1 MSREKGC
8 ALFLVF
14 AVTMA
19 VATDAYAKKKPKA
32 SQGAEPDST
41 SAPASSSPAASD
53 TPSLTSGKSKKS
65 KKGAAPVAAPLTG
78 GGGSDAIDRGDKFYA
93 RNDFYMASIE
103 YNKAIEDQS
112 SDELSRQ
119 TAEFKMGKTLYKLH
133 FYSSAISYFD
143 RIVQKGQSHPHYNE
157 TLQWLAALTRDVPD
171 SAGVLEKIGKY
182 DRSELENPQLAAVR
196 DELYFLLGK
205 FNYQKNKFK
214 EAVELFNMVNP
225 KSPFYVQAKLFEGAT
240 HVREYNAKPAV
251 EAFKEVLRVAEESSD
266 PKVKP
271 FQDLANLSLARVF
284 YSTGQFNLATKYFDR
299 VSPDSYDWPN
309 SLFESSWANFM
320 LKQQGYSKALGN
332 IHTLRAPFFEYFIKP
347 ESAAEALTVKATIYF
362 YNCLFDR
369 ASDAISEFEETVPTI
384 QQGLDELLKKTQ
396 GDNTQF
402 FDAAVKIR
410 MGRSGL
416 KPIVERAA
424 RAVLTDRSLAK
435 RFEYVRE
442 LDKEM
447 SAHEK
452 ADPAW
457 KGTAVANNIFSDIG
471 VSRALMVN
479 EAGEMARKRVERL
492 VGEFAALHTR
502 VIKIKFEILE
512 GEKRQEEDDLRSESV
527 KERKVRPQELGKINV
542 DDEHQF
548 WPFTGEYW
556 RDELGYYR
564 YKLMNKCGRTGAPEG
579 APTGEPAGETGGDN
593 KGGGESTAPDTTP
606 STAPGAPSPGAGDG
620 TEPTTAPGSS
630 TEMSPE

>member
-14 AVTMA
+14 AVAMA
-19 VATDAYAKKKPKA
+19 VAPDAIAGKKKKSTGTP
-32 SQGAEPDST
+32 GAEPALT
-41 SAPASSSPAASD
+41 GSPSK
-53 TPSLTSGKSKKS
+53 GKSKNE
-65 KKGAAPVAAPLTG
+65 AAALTG
-78 GGGSDAIDRGDKFYA
+78 GGGGEAIDRGDKFYGS
-93 RNDFYMASIE
+93 NSYYMASIE
-103 YNKAIEDQS
+103 YNKAIEDQAG
-112 SDELSRQ
+112 DELSRQ

-133 FYSSAISYFD
+133 FYSAAISYFD
-143 RIVQKGQSHPHYNE
+143 RIVQKGTAHPHYNE

-182 DRSELENPQLAAVR
+182 DRTELENPQLSTVR

-205 FNYQKNKFK
+205 YFYTKNKFK
-214 EAVELFNMVNP
+214 EAVDLFNMVNP
-225 KSPFYVQAKLFEGAT
+225 KSPFYVQGKLFEGAT
-240 HVREYNAKPAV
+240 HVREYAAKPAV
-251 EAFKEVLRVAEESSD
+251 EAFKEVLRVAEDSSD
-266 PKVKP
+266 PKVRP

-284 YSTGQFNLATKYFDR
+284 YSTGQFVLATKYFDR

-320 LKQQGYSKALGN
+320 LKQVGYSKALGN

-369 ASDAISEFEETVPTI
+369 ANDAISEFEETVPDVKK
-384 QQGLDELLKKTQ
+384 GLDELLKKNQ
-396 GDNTQF
+396 DNAQF
-402 FDAAVKIR
+402 FDAAAKIR
-410 MGRSGL
+410 MGRSGM
-416 KPIVERAA
+416 KAIVERAA

-447 SAHEK
+447 AQYEK
-452 ADPAW
+452 ADVAW
-457 KGTAVANNIFSDIG
+457 KSTAVATNISSDIG
-471 VSRALMVN
+471 VNRALMVN
-479 EAGEMARKRVERL
+479 EAGEMARKRIERL

-512 GEKRQEEDDLRSESV
+512 GEKKQEEDDLRAE
-527 KERKVRPQELGKINV
+527 QGKNRDKKAREIVTITV

-564 YKLMNKCGRTGAPEG
+564 YKLVNKCGRTSAPEG
-579 APTGEPAGETGGDN
+579 APDPTATPAPGEGEGEGSTPPAA
-593 KGGGESTAPDTTP
+593 APAPGTDTTTP
-606 STAPGAPSPGAGDG
+606 ATGQ
-620 TEPTTAPGSS
+620 
-630 TEMSPE
+630 

>member
-19 VATDAYAKKKPKA
+19 VAPSAVAQQKKKK
-32 SQGAEPDST
+32 T
-41 SAPASSSPAASD
+41 PALTPGPESPAAA
-53 TPSLTSGKSKKS
+53 PSKKKS
-65 KKGAAPVAAPLTG
+65 KGGAAAQLSA
-78 GGGSDAIDRGDKFYA
+78 GGGSDSIERGDKFYD
-93 RNDFYMASIE
+93 RKDYFMASIE
-103 YNKAIEDQS
+103 YNKAIEEPGGD
-112 SDELSRQ
+112 DLSRQ

-133 FYSSAISYFD
+133 FYSTAISYFD
-143 RIVQKGQSHPHYNE
+143 RIVQKGASHPNYNE

-182 DRSELENPQLAAVR
+182 DRAELENPQLTTVR

-205 FNYQKNKFK
+205 YSYGKNKFK
-214 EAVELFNMVNP
+214 EAVDLFNAVNP

-240 HVREYNAKPAV
+240 HVREYAAKPAV
-251 EAFKEVLRVAEESSD
+251 DAFKEVLRVAEESSD
-266 PKVKP
+266 PKIRP

-284 YSTGQFNLATKYFDR
+284 YSTGQFVLATKYFDR
-299 VSPDSYDWPN
+299 VSPESYDWPN

-369 ASDAISEFEETVPTI
+369 ATDAIDEFLETVPKVKD
-384 QQGLDELLKKTQ
+384 GLDKVLKNNP
-396 GDNTQF
+396 DNAQF

-416 KPIVERAA
+416 PGIVERAA

-442 LDKEM
+442 LDKELA
-447 SAHEK
+447 AHDK
-452 ADPAW
+452 ADMAW
-457 KGTAVANNIFSDIG
+457 KSTAVANNIFSDIG
-471 VSRALMVN
+471 VNRALMVN
-479 EAGEMARKRVERL
+479 EAGELARKRIERL
-492 VGEFAALHTR
+492 VSEFTALNTR
-502 VIKIKFEILE
+502 VNKIRYEILE
-512 GEKRQEEDDLRSESV
+512 GEKKQAEEDVRTESAHDRS
-527 KERKVRPQELGKINV
+527 RKAQQLSKINV

-564 YKLMNKCGRTGAPEG
+564 YKLVNKCGRTGAPEE
-579 APTGEPAGETGGDN
+579 APPTGLAPEAGDETPAPAVTPAGE
-593 KGGGESTAPDTTP
+593 SSPAAPDP
-606 STAPGAPSPGAGDG
+606 TAVPA
-620 TEPTTAPGSS
+620 EK
-630 TEMSPE
+630 

>member
-14 AVTMA
+14 AFTMA
-19 VATDAYAKKKPKA
+19 VATDANAQKKKKKKDLSNPA
-32 SQGAEPDST
+32 AE
-41 SAPASSSPAASD
+41 SSSG
-53 TPSLTSGKSKKS
+53 SGKGKS
-65 KKGAAPVAAPLTG
+65 GGTAANLSG
-78 GGGSDAIDRGDKFYA
+78 GGGSEAIDRGDKFYGT
-93 RNDFYMASIE
+93 NSYYMASIE
-103 YNKAIEDQS
+103 YNKAIEEQGG
-112 SDELSRQ
+112 DEASKQ
-119 TAEFKMGKTLYKLH
+119 AAEFKMGKTLYKLH
-133 FYSSAISYFD
+133 FYSAAISYFD
-143 RIVQKGQSHPHYNE
+143 RIVQKGPSHPHYNE

-182 DRSELENPQLAAVR
+182 DRTELENPQLSAVR

-205 FNYQKNKFK
+205 FNYTKNKFK
-214 EAVELFNMVNP
+214 EAVELFNQVNP

-266 PKVKP
+266 PKVRP

-284 YSTGQFNLATKYFDR
+284 YSTGQFVLATKYFDR

-320 LKQQGYSKALGN
+320 LKQAGYSKALGN

-369 ASDAISEFEETVPTI
+369 ANDAMTEFDESVPDI
-384 QQGLDELLKKTQ
+384 RKGLDEMLKKNN
-396 GDNTQF
+396 DNAMF
-402 FDAAVKIR
+402 FDAAVKVR
-410 MGRSGL
+410 MGHSGM
-416 KPIVERAA
+416 KAIVERAA

-447 SAHEK
+447 AAHEK
-452 ADPAW
+452 ADVAW
-457 KGTAVANNIFSDIG
+457 KSTAVANNIFSDLG
-471 VSRALMVN
+471 VNRALMVN
-479 EAGEMARKRVERL
+479 EAGEMARKRIERL
-492 VGEFAALHTR
+492 VGEFAALTVR
-502 VIKIKFEILE
+502 VTKIKYEILE
-512 GEKRQEEDDLRSESV
+512 GEKRFEEEDLRNENQKDRNRKG
-527 KERKVRPQELGKINV
+527 KEIVTINV

-564 YKLMNKCGRTGAPEG
+564 YKLANKCGQRGTPETAPENMPGTGGTGEGEGEGAQPATPSGEGAAPPTDTGAP
-579 APTGEPAGETGGDN
+579 AQ
-593 KGGGESTAPDTTP
+593 
-606 STAPGAPSPGAGDG
+606 
-620 TEPTTAPGSS
+620 
-630 TEMSPE
+630 

>member
-14 AVTMA
+14 AVAMA
-19 VATDAYAKKKPKA
+19 VAPDAIAAKKKKSSGSSGEPALTGGSKGKA
-32 SQGAEPDST
+32 KGDS
-41 SAPASSSPAASD
+41 
-53 TPSLTSGKSKKS
+53 
-65 KKGAAPVAAPLTG
+65 VALSG
-78 GGGSDAIDRGDKFYA
+78 GGGSEAIDRGDKFYA
-93 RNDFYMASIE
+93 ANSFYLASIE
-103 YNKAIEDQS
+103 YNKAIEDQGG
-112 SDELSRQ
+112 DELSRQ
-119 TAEFKMGKTLYKLH
+119 AAEFKMGKTLYKLH
-133 FYSSAISYFD
+133 FYSAAISYFD
-143 RIVQKGQSHPHYNE
+143 RIVQKGPSHPHYNE
-157 TLQWLAALTRDVPD
+157 TLQWLAALTREVPD

-182 DRSELENPQLAAVR
+182 DRTELENPQLSAVR

-240 HVREYNAKPAV
+240 HVREYSAKPAV
-251 EAFKEVLRVAEESSD
+251 ESFKEVLRVAEESSD
-266 PKVKP
+266 PKVRP

-284 YSTGQFNLATKYFDR
+284 YSTGQFVLATKYFDR

-320 LKQQGYSKALGN
+320 LKQVGYSKALGN

-369 ASDAISEFEETVPTI
+369 ANDAISEFEETVPEVKK
-384 QQGLDELLKKTQ
+384 GLDELLKKHG
-396 GDNTQF
+396 GDNAQF
-402 FDAAVKIR
+402 FDQAAKIR
-410 MGRSGL
+410 MGRSGM

-447 SAHEK
+447 AQYEK
-452 ADPAW
+452 ADAGW
-457 KGTAVANNIFSDIG
+457 KMTAVATNISSDIG
-471 VSRALMVN
+471 VNRALMVN
-479 EAGEMARKRVERL
+479 EAGEMARKRIERL

-512 GEKRQEEDDLRSESV
+512 GEKREQEEDLKAEQIKARD
-527 KERKVRPQELGKINV
+527 RKARDMVTITV

-564 YKLMNKCGRTGAPEG
+564 YKLINKCGRTGQPDGAPDGNAPAPAEGTEAAAGAAPAEG
-579 APTGEPAGETGGDN
+579 AAPAADGT
-593 KGGGESTAPDTTP
+593 
-606 STAPGAPSPGAGDG
+606 GAGG
-620 TEPTTAPGSS
+620 AESVAP
-630 TEMSPE
+630 

>member
-14 AVTMA
+14 TVTMA
-19 VATDAYAKKKPKA
+19 VATDAYAKKKKA
-32 SQGAEPDST
+32 G
-41 SAPASSSPAASD
+41 D
-53 TPSLTSGKSKKS
+53 TPSTSTDTPTLTAGKSKKS
-65 KKGAAPVAAPLTG
+65 RGAADAALTS
-78 GGGSDAIDRGDKFYA
+78 GGGSEAIDRGDKFYG

-103 YNKAIEDQS
+103 YNKAIEDAG

-119 TAEFKMGKTLYKLH
+119 TGEFKMGKTLYKLH
-133 FYSSAISYFD
+133 FYSAAISYFD
-143 RIVQKGQSHPHYNE
+143 RIVQKGSAHPYYNE

-182 DRSELENPQLAAVR
+182 DRSELENPQLSAVR

-205 FNYQKNKFK
+205 FNYQKNNFK
-214 EAVELFNMVNP
+214 GAVELFNQVNP
-225 KSPFYVQAKLFEGAT
+225 KSSFYVEAKLFEGAT

-266 PKVKP
+266 PKVRP

-284 YSTGQFNLATKYFDR
+284 YSTGQFDLATKYFDR
-299 VSPDSYDWPN
+299 VSPESYDWPN

-320 LKQQGYSKALGN
+320 LPQQKGYSKALGN

-369 ASDAISEFEETVPTI
+369 ATDAISEFEETVPAVK
-384 QQGLDELLKKTQ
+384 QGLDELLKKTQ
-396 GDNTQF
+396 GDNAQF
-402 FDAAVKIR
+402 FDMAVKIR
-410 MGRSGL
+410 GGRSGL

-447 SAHEK
+447 TAHDK
-452 ADPAW
+452 ADPSW
-457 KGTAVANNIFSDIG
+457 KSTAVANNIFSDIG

-479 EAGEMARKRVERL
+479 EAGEMARKRIERL

-512 GEKRQEEDDLRSESV
+512 GEKKQEEDDLRNESSSSHSHRAV
-527 KERKVRPQELGKINV
+527 DVVKINV

-564 YKLMNKCGRTGAPEG
+564 YKLVNRCGRTGIPEG
-579 APTGEPAGETGGDN
+579 QAQPDVGQQPP
-593 KGGGESTAPDTTP
+593 PDTEQANP
-606 STAPGAPSPGAGDG
+606 PASPGPENGPQPAPGQGDPGAG
-620 TEPTTAPGSS
+620 
-630 TEMSPE
+630 MNPE

>member
-14 AVTMA
+14 TVTMA
-19 VATDAYAKKKPKA
+19 AATDAYAKKKK
-32 SQGAEPDST
+32 SSDGTGADTP
-41 SAPASSSPAASD
+41 SSSSD
-53 TPSLTSGKSKKS
+53 TPSLTSGRSKSKKS
-65 KKGAAPVAAPLTG
+65 TAPAAALTS
-78 GGGSDAIDRGDKFYA
+78 GGGSEAIDRGDKFYG

-103 YNKAIEDQS
+103 YNKAIEDQG

-133 FYSSAISYFD
+133 FYSAAISYFD
-143 RIVQKGQSHPHYNE
+143 RIVQKGASHPHYNE

-182 DRSELENPQLAAVR
+182 DRSELENPQLSAVR

-205 FNYQKNKFK
+205 FNYQKNNFK
-214 EAVELFNMVNP
+214 GAVELFNMVNP

-266 PKVKP
+266 PKVRP

-284 YSTGQFNLATKYFDR
+284 YSTGQFVLATKYFDR
-299 VSPDSYDWPN
+299 VSPESYDWPN

-320 LKQQGYSKALGN
+320 LKQAGYSKALGN

-369 ASDAISEFEETVPTI
+369 ATDAISEFEETVPTVK
-384 QQGLDELLKKTQ
+384 QGLDELLKKAK
-396 GDNTQF
+396 DNSDF

-410 MGRSGL
+410 MGRSGM

-442 LDKEM
+442 LDKELA
-447 SAHEK
+447 SHDK
-452 ADPAW
+452 ADVAW
-457 KGTAVANNIFSDIG
+457 KSTAVANNIFSDVG
-471 VSRALMVN
+471 VNRALMVN
-479 EAGEMARKRVERL
+479 EAGEMARKRIERL

-512 GEKRQEEDDLRSESV
+512 GEKQQEEEDLRTETQ
-527 KERKVRPQELGKINV
+527 KNRAHRAQELGKINV

-564 YKLMNKCGRTGAPEG
+564 YKLMNKCGRTGSPDNAPEPASG
-579 APTGEPAGETGGDN
+579 EGGDKGDKGGGGGEPAPA
-593 KGGGESTAPDTTP
+593 APPPTVDEGATTP
-606 STAPGAPSPGAGDG
+606 PTQEMGGAG
-620 TEPTTAPGSS
+620 E
-630 TEMSPE
+630 

>member
-14 AVTMA
+14 AVAMA
-19 VATDAYAKKKPKA
+19 VAPDASAAKKKKK
-32 SQGAEPDST
+32 SDDG
-41 SAPASSSPAASD
+41 APA
-53 TPSLTSGKSKKS
+53 LSGGPRGKD
-65 KKGAAPVAAPLTG
+65 
-78 GGGSDAIDRGDKFYA
+78 GGGSGPALSSGGGAESIDRGDKFYG

-133 FYSSAISYFD
+133 FYSAAISYFD
-143 RIVQKGQSHPHYNE
+143 RIVQKGAAHPHYNE

-182 DRSELENPQLAAVR
+182 DRAELENPQLSAVR

-225 KSPFYVQAKLFEGAT
+225 TSPFYVQAKLFEGAT
-240 HVREYNAKPAV
+240 HVREFSAQPAV
-251 EAFKEVLRVAEESSD
+251 EAFKQVLRVAEESSD
-266 PKVKP
+266 PKVRP

-284 YSTGQFNLATKYFDR
+284 YSTGQFVLATKYFDR

-320 LKQQGYSKALGN
+320 LKQAGYSKALGN

-369 ASDAISEFEETVPTI
+369 ASDAMTEFDEAVPDI
-384 QQGLDELLKKTQ
+384 KKGLDELLKKTQ

-402 FDAAVKIR
+402 FDSAVKIR

-416 KPIVERAA
+416 KPVVERAA

-442 LDKEM
+442 LDKELTQ
-447 SAHEK
+447 HDK
-452 ADPAW
+452 ADAAW
-457 KGTAVANNIFSDIG
+457 RNTAVANAIFSDIG
-471 VSRALMVN
+471 VNRALMVN
-479 EAGEMARKRVERL
+479 EAGEMARKRIERL
-492 VGEFAALHTR
+492 VSELSALITR

-512 GEKRQEEDDLRSESV
+512 GEKKQEEDDLKAEQMHDRNRRAKDMV
-527 KERKVRPQELGKINV
+527 TINV

-564 YKLMNKCGRTGAPEG
+564 YKLQNKCARLGGAPEG
-579 APTGEPAGETGGDN
+579 APEGSTPEGAPAPEGAGGAEGAGAPATPPADGAGEA
-593 KGGGESTAPDTTP
+593 SP
-606 STAPGAPSPGAGDG
+606 SPAADPGAGG
-620 TEPTTAPGSS
+620 ETP
-630 TEMSPE
+630 

>member
-14 AVTMA
+14 AFTMA
-19 VATDAYAKKKPKA
+19 VAPNAMAKKKK
-32 SQGAEPDST
+32 STGTGEP
-41 SAPASSSPAASD
+41 SSSESG
-53 TPSLTSGKSKKS
+53 SGKGRSKGH
-65 KKGAAPVAAPLTG
+65 GAQLTG
-78 GGGSDAIDRGDKFYA
+78 GGGADSIDRGDKFYA
-93 RNDFYMASIE
+93 SNNYYMASIE
-103 YNKAIEDQS
+103 YNKAIEDQGG
-112 SDELSRQ
+112 DELSRQ

-133 FYSSAISYFD
+133 FYSASISYFD
-143 RIVQKGQSHPHYNE
+143 RIVQKGSAHPHYNE

-182 DRSELENPQLAAVR
+182 DRTELENPQLSTVR

-205 FNYQKNKFK
+205 FNYSKNKFK
-214 EAVELFNMVNP
+214 EAVELFNQVNP

-240 HVREYNAKPAV
+240 HVREYDAKPAV
-251 EAFKEVLRVAEESSD
+251 ESFKEVLRVAEESSD
-266 PKVKP
+266 PKVRP

-284 YSTGQFNLATKYFDR
+284 YSTGQFVLATKYFDR

-320 LKQQGYSKALGN
+320 LKQAGYSKALGN

-369 ASDAISEFEETVPTI
+369 ANDAMAEFDETVPDI
-384 QQGLDELLKKTQ
+384 RKGLDDMLKKYK
-396 GDNTQF
+396 DNSDF
-402 FDAAVKIR
+402 FDAAVKVR
-410 MGRSGL
+410 MGRSGM
-416 KPIVERAA
+416 KAIVERAA

-442 LDKEM
+442 LDKELA
-447 SAHEK
+447 AHDK
-452 ADPAW
+452 ADVAW
-457 KGTAVANNIFSDIG
+457 KSTAVANNIFSDIG

-479 EAGEMARKRVERL
+479 EAGEMARKRIERL
-492 VGEFAALHTR
+492 VGEFAALTVR
-502 VIKIKFEILE
+502 VTKIKFEILE
-512 GEKRQEEDDLRSESV
+512 GEKRQEEEDLRSESAKDRSRRAKDIV
-527 KERKVRPQELGKINV
+527 AINV

-564 YKLMNKCGRTGAPEG
+564 YKLANKCGRTGAPEG
-579 APTGEPAGETGGDN
+579 APESATATEVGGEGAGGAGAPATPPVEGAVPGGD
-593 KGGGESTAPDTTP
+593 TAV
-606 STAPGAPSPGAGDG
+606 PGAGQ
-620 TEPTTAPGSS
+620 
-630 TEMSPE
+630 

>member
-19 VATDAYAKKKPKA
+19 VAPDAMARRKKK
-32 SQGAEPDST
+32 SV
-41 SAPASSSPAASD
+41 D
-53 TPSLTSGKSKKS
+53 TPVLSGGSNGKAK
-65 KKGAAPVAAPLTG
+65 AVAAPLTG
-78 GGGSDAIDRGDKFYA
+78 GGGGEAVDRGDKFYG
-93 RNDFYMASIE
+93 NNSFYMASIE
-103 YNKAIEDQS
+103 YNKAIEDQA

-133 FYSSAISYFD
+133 FYSAAISYFD
-143 RIVQKGQSHPHYNE
+143 RIVQKGASHPHYNE

-182 DRSELENPQLAAVR
+182 DRAELENPQLSTVR

-205 FNYQKNKFK
+205 FNYTKNKFK

-225 KSPFYVQAKLFEGAT
+225 KSPFFVQAKLFEGAT
-240 HVREYNAKPAV
+240 FVRQYEAKPAV
-251 EAFKEVLRVAEESSD
+251 EAFKEVLRVAEDSSD
-266 PKVKP
+266 PKVRP

-284 YSTGQFNLATKYFDR
+284 YSTGQFVLATKYFDR

-320 LKQQGYSKALGN
+320 LKQAGYSKALGN

-362 YNCLFDR
+362 YNCLYDR
-369 ASDAISEFEETVPTI
+369 ANDAISEFEETVPDVKK
-384 QQGLDELLKKTQ
+384 GLDELLKKYQ
-396 GDNTQF
+396 GDNAQF
-402 FDAAVKIR
+402 FDIAAKIR
-410 MGRSGL
+410 MGRSGM
-416 KPIVERAA
+416 KSIVERAA

-447 SAHEK
+447 AQYEK
-452 ADPAW
+452 ADVAW
-457 KGTAVANNIFSDIG
+457 KSTAVATNISSDIG
-471 VSRALMVN
+471 VNRALMVN
-479 EAGEMARKRVERL
+479 EAGEMARKRIERL

-512 GEKRQEEDDLRSESV
+512 GEKRQEEEDLREEKATAHEHKARQIV
-527 KERKVRPQELGKINV
+527 TITV

-564 YKLMNKCGRTGAPEG
+564 YKLVNKCGRTMQPEG
-579 APTGEPAGETGGDN
+579 APDATAAGAEAGAEGGDEAAAAPATPPAE
-593 KGGGESTAPDTTP
+593 GEGATAPATAPAPATDTTVP
-606 STAPGAPSPGAGDG
+606 
-620 TEPTTAPGSS
+620 
-630 TEMSPE
+630 EMDE

>member
-14 AVTMA
+14 AFTMA
-19 VATDAYAKKKPKA
+19 VATDANAQKKKKKRDQ
-32 SQGAEPDST
+32 SN
-41 SAPASSSPAASD
+41 PASESSPG
-53 TPSLTSGKSKKS
+53 SGKGKS
-65 KKGAAPVAAPLTG
+65 GGAAAALSG
-78 GGGSDAIDRGDKFYA
+78 GGGTESIDRGDKFYGS
-93 RNDFYMASIE
+93 NSYYMASIE
-103 YNKAIEDQS
+103 YNKAIEEQGG
-112 SDELSRQ
+112 DEGSRQ
-119 TAEFKMGKTLYKLH
+119 AAEFKMGKTLYKLH
-133 FYSSAISYFD
+133 FYSAAISYFD
-143 RIVQKGQSHPHYNE
+143 RIVQKGASHPHYNE

-182 DRSELENPQLAAVR
+182 DRTELENPQLSAVR

-205 FNYQKNKFK
+205 FNYTKNKFK

-266 PKVKP
+266 PKVRP

-284 YSTGQFNLATKYFDR
+284 YSTGQFVLATKYFDR

-320 LKQQGYSKALGN
+320 LKQAGYSKALGN

-369 ASDAISEFEETVPTI
+369 ASDAMNEFDESVPDI
-384 QQGLDELLKKTQ
+384 RKGLDDLLKKNN
-396 GDNTQF
+396 DNAMF

-410 MGRSGL
+410 MGRSGM
-416 KPIVERAA
+416 KAIVERAA

-447 SAHEK
+447 AAHEK
-452 ADPAW
+452 TDAAW
-457 KGTAVANNIFSDIG
+457 KSTAVANNIFSDLG
-471 VSRALMVN
+471 VNRALMVN
-479 EAGEMARKRVERL
+479 EAGEMARKRIERL
-492 VGEFAALHTR
+492 VGEFAALTVR
-502 VIKIKFEILE
+502 VTKIKYEILD
-512 GEKRQEEDDLRSESV
+512 GEKRQEEEDLRAEQQ
-527 KERKVRPQELGKINV
+527 KTRDRKAKDIVTINV

-564 YKLMNKCGRTGAPEG
+564 YKLANKCGRTGAPEG
-579 APTGEPAGETGGDN
+579 APEPKEGEAEPGTGEGASPAPT
-593 KGGGESTAPDTTP
+593 TTP
-606 STAPGAPSPGAGDG
+606 PGEGAGPETTP
-620 TEPTTAPGSS
+620 TEPGQ
-630 TEMSPE
+630 

>member
-19 VATDAYAKKKPKA
+19 TAPSAIAQQRKKKTPTL
-32 SQGAEPDST
+32 SPGTDT
-41 SAPASSSPAASD
+41 VAPAP
-53 TPSLTSGKSKKS
+53 TKRKSKGS
-65 KKGAAPVAAPLTG
+65 SAAPLSA
-78 GGGSDAIDRGDKFYA
+78 GGGSDSIERGDKFYN
-93 RNDFYMASIE
+93 RNDYFMASIE
-103 YNKAIEDQS
+103 YNKAIEEPG
-112 SDELSRQ
+112 DELSKQ
-119 TAEFKMGKTLYKLH
+119 TAEFKMGKALYKIH
-133 FYSSAISYFD
+133 FYSAAISYFD
-143 RIVQKGQSHPHYNE
+143 RIVQKGASHPHYNE

-182 DRSELENPQLAAVR
+182 DRSELENPQLASVR

-205 FNYQKNKFK
+205 YNYTKNKFK
-214 EAVELFNMVNP
+214 EAIELFNTVNP

-240 HVREYNAKPAV
+240 YVREYNAKPAV
-251 EAFKEVLRVAEESSD
+251 DSFKEVLRVAEESSD
-266 PKVKP
+266 PKIRP

-284 YSTGQFNLATKYFDR
+284 YSTGQFVLATKYFDR
-299 VSPDSYDWPN
+299 VSPESYDWPN

-320 LKQQGYSKALGN
+320 LKQSGYSKALGN

-369 ASDAISEFEETVPTI
+369 ATDAIDEFLETVPKMKE
-384 QQGLDELLKKTQ
+384 GLDKVLKNNP
-396 GDNTQF
+396 DNAQF
-402 FDAAVKIR
+402 FDIAVKIR

-416 KPIVERAA
+416 APIVERAA

-442 LDKEM
+442 LDKEL
-447 SAHEK
+447 SQYDK
-452 ADPAW
+452 ADVAW
-457 KGTAVANNIFSDIG
+457 KSTAVASNIFSDIG
-471 VSRALMVN
+471 VNRALMVN
-479 EAGEMARKRVERL
+479 EAGEMARKRIERL
-492 VGEFAALHTR
+492 VGEFAALNTR
-502 VIKIKFEILE
+502 VNKIRYEILE
-512 GEKRQEEDDLRSESV
+512 GEKRQAEEDVRSESA
-527 KERKVRPQELGKINV
+527 KDRSHKAQLLSKINV

-564 YKLMNKCGRTGAPEG
+564 YKLVNKCGRAGTPEEAPQTGAPSEAG
-579 APTGEPAGETGGDN
+579 GATENSTSAPTAPPAG
-593 KGGGESTAPDTTP
+593 GEATPAAPDSTAVP
-606 STAPGAPSPGAGDG
+606 SVD
-620 TEPTTAPGSS
+620 
-630 TEMSPE
+630 

>member
-14 AVTMA
+14 TVTMA
-19 VATDAYAKKKPKA
+19 VATDAYAKKKK
-32 SQGAEPDST
+32 SGGAGDA
-41 SAPASSSPAASD
+41 APSD
-53 TPSLTSGKSKKS
+53 TPSLTSGKSKKNN
-65 KKGAAPVAAPLTG
+65 AAAAAALSS
-78 GGGSDAIDRGDKFYA
+78 GGGSEAIDRGDKFYG

-119 TAEFKMGKTLYKLH
+119 TAEFKMGKALYKLH
-133 FYSSAISYFD
+133 FYSAAISYFD
-143 RIVQKGQSHPHYNE
+143 RIVQKGASHPHYNE

-182 DRSELENPQLAAVR
+182 DRSELENPQLSAVR

-205 FNYQKNKFK
+205 FNYQKNNFK
-214 EAVELFNMVNP
+214 GAVELFNMVNP

-240 HVREYNAKPAV
+240 HVREYAAKPAV

-266 PKVKP
+266 PKVRP

-284 YSTGQFNLATKYFDR
+284 YSTGQFVLATKYFDR
-299 VSPDSYDWPN
+299 VSPESYDWPN

-320 LKQQGYSKALGN
+320 LKQAGYSKALGN

-369 ASDAISEFEETVPTI
+369 ATDAISEFEETVPVVK
-384 QQGLDELLKKTQ
+384 QGLDELLKKTQ
-396 GDNTQF
+396 GDNSQF
-402 FDAAVKIR
+402 FDMAVKIR
-410 MGRSGL
+410 SGKSGM

-447 SAHEK
+447 TAHDK
-452 ADPAW
+452 ADPSW
-457 KGTAVANNIFSDIG
+457 KTTAVANNIFSDIG
-471 VSRALMVN
+471 VNRALMVN
-479 EAGEMARKRVERL
+479 EAGEMARKRIERL

-512 GEKRQEEDDLRSESV
+512 GEKRQEEEDLRSETA
-527 KERKVRPQELGKINV
+527 KERSRKAQQIGTIVV

-564 YKLMNKCGRTGAPEG
+564 YKLMNKCGRTGQPETAAPEP
-579 APTGEPAGETGGDN
+579 APGGGD
-593 KGGGESTAPDTTP
+593 G
-606 STAPGAPSPGAGDG
+606 TAPGGEGTPPESMPAPAAPSDDG
-620 TEPTTAPGSS
+620 IS
-630 TEMSPE
+630 TQGPQPEAM

>member
-14 AVTMA
+14 AFTMA
-19 VATDAYAKKKPKA
+19 VAPDANAQKKKKKKTDQSTPSADTLSGGPGKGK
-32 SQGAEPDST
+32 SST
-41 SAPASSSPAASD
+41 SA
-53 TPSLTSGKSKKS
+53 
-65 KKGAAPVAAPLTG
+65 GALTG
-78 GGGSDAIDRGDKFYA
+78 GGGTESIDRGDKFYGS
-93 RNDFYMASIE
+93 NSFYMASIE
-103 YNKAIEDQS
+103 YNKAIEEPS
-112 SDELSRQ
+112 GDEGSRQ
-119 TAEFKMGKTLYKLH
+119 DAEFKMGKTLYKLH
-133 FYSSAISYFD
+133 FYSAAISYFD
-143 RIVQKGQSHPHYNE
+143 RIVQKGAAHPHYNE

-182 DRSELENPQLAAVR
+182 DRTELDNPQLAAVR

-205 FNYQKNKFK
+205 YNYTKNKFK
-214 EAVELFNMVNP
+214 ESVELFNMVNP

-240 HVREYNAKPAV
+240 HVREYAAKPAV

-266 PKVKP
+266 PKVRP

-284 YSTGQFNLATKYFDR
+284 YSTGQFVLATKYFDR

-320 LKQQGYSKALGN
+320 LKQAGYSKALGN

-369 ASDAISEFEETVPTI
+369 ATDAISEFEENVPEI
-384 QQGLDELLKKTQ
+384 RKGLDEMLKKYK
-396 GDNTQF
+396 DNSDF
-402 FDAAVKIR
+402 FDAAVKVR
-410 MGRSGL
+410 MGRSGM
-416 KPIVERAA
+416 KAIVERAA

-442 LDKEM
+442 LDKELA
-447 SAHEK
+447 AHDK
-452 ADPAW
+452 ADVAW
-457 KGTAVANNIFSDIG
+457 KSTAVANNVFSDIG
-471 VSRALMVN
+471 VNRALMVN
-479 EAGEMARKRVERL
+479 EAGEMARKRIERL

-502 VIKIKFEILE
+502 VVKIKFEILE
-512 GEKRQEEDDLRSESV
+512 GEKRQEEEDLRAEQSKSRDHKAKDIV
-527 KERKVRPQELGKINV
+527 TINV

-564 YKLMNKCGRTGAPEG
+564 YKLVNKCGRTGEPEQ
-579 APTGEPAGETGGDN
+579 AAVTSTPETGETDE
-593 KGGGESTAPDTTP
+593 KS
-606 STAPGAPSPGAGDG
+606 SPNPGDG
-620 TEPTTAPGSS
+620 TTPPAPDPAGQQL
-630 TEMSPE
+630 PE

>member
-14 AVTMA
+14 ALTMA
-19 VATDAYAKKKPKA
+19 VASDANAQKKKKKKD
-32 SQGAEPDST
+32 QGT
-41 SAPASSSPAASD
+41 PATESSPGSSKGKSGSAAAS
-53 TPSLTSGKSKKS
+53 
-65 KKGAAPVAAPLTG
+65 LTG
-78 GGGSDAIDRGDKFYA
+78 GGGSDSVDRGDKFYGS
-93 RNDFYMASIE
+93 NNYYMASIE
-103 YNKAIEDQS
+103 YNKAIEDQGG
-112 SDELSRQ
+112 DEGSKQ
-119 TAEFKMGKTLYKLH
+119 AAEFKMGKTLYKLH
-133 FYSSAISYFD
+133 FYSAAISYFD
-143 RIVQKGQSHPHYNE
+143 RIVQKGAAHPHYNE

-182 DRSELENPQLAAVR
+182 DRTELDNPQLSAVR

-205 FNYQKNKFK
+205 FNYTKNKFK

-240 HVREYNAKPAV
+240 HVREYSAKPAV

-266 PKVKP
+266 PKVRP

-284 YSTGQFNLATKYFDR
+284 YSTGQFVLATKYFDR

-320 LKQQGYSKALGN
+320 LKQAGYSKALGN

-369 ASDAISEFEETVPTI
+369 ASDAMTEFDESVPDI
-384 QQGLDELLKKTQ
+384 RKGLDDMLKKNK
-396 GDNTQF
+396 DNSEF
-402 FDAAVKIR
+402 FDAAVKVR
-410 MGRSGL
+410 MGRSGM
-416 KPIVERAA
+416 KSVVERAA

-447 SAHEK
+447 AAYEK
-452 ADPAW
+452 ADVAW
-457 KGTAVANNIFSDIG
+457 KSTAVANNIASDVG
-471 VSRALMVN
+471 VNRALMVN
-479 EAGEMARKRVERL
+479 EAGEMARKRIERL
-492 VGEFAALHTR
+492 VGEFAALTVR
-502 VIKIKFEILE
+502 VTKIKYEILE
-512 GEKRQEEDDLRSESV
+512 GEKRFEEEDLRSETAKDRNRKA
-527 KERKVRPQELGKINV
+527 KEVVTINV

-564 YKLMNKCGRTGAPEG
+564 YKLANKCGRTGAPEG
-579 APTGEPAGETGGDN
+579 APEGGAPASGGEEAGEGGATPATPPP
-593 KGGGESTAPDTTP
+593 GGAPPATDPTAPE
-606 STAPGAPSPGAGDG
+606 AGQ
-620 TEPTTAPGSS
+620 
-630 TEMSPE
+630 

>member
-14 AVTMA
+14 AFTMA
-19 VATDAYAKKKPKA
+19 AAPDANAQKKKKKN
-32 SQGAEPDST
+32 QST
-41 SAPASSSPAASD
+41 PG
-53 TPSLTSGKSKKS
+53 TELSGGPKSKS
-65 KKGAAPVAAPLTG
+65 GAAAAPLTG
-78 GGGSDAIDRGDKFYA
+78 GGGTESIDRGDKFYGS
-93 RNDFYMASIE
+93 NSYYMASIE
-103 YNKAIEDQS
+103 YNKTIEDPAG
-112 SDELSRQ
+112 DEGSKMD
-119 TAEFKMGKTLYKLH
+119 AEFKMGKTLYKLH
-133 FYSSAISYFD
+133 FYSAAISYFD
-143 RIVQKGQSHPHYNE
+143 RIVQKGAAHPHYNE

-182 DRSELENPQLAAVR
+182 DRTELENPQLSAVR

-205 FNYQKNKFK
+205 YFYTKNKFK
-214 EAVELFNMVNP
+214 EAVELFNNVNP

-240 HVREYNAKPAV
+240 HVREYDAKPAV
-251 EAFKEVLRVAEESSD
+251 ESFKEVLRVAEESSD
-266 PKVKP
+266 PKVRP

-284 YSTGQFNLATKYFDR
+284 YSTGQFVLATKYFDC

-320 LKQQGYSKALGN
+320 LKQAGYSKALGN

-369 ASDAISEFEETVPTI
+369 ASDAMAEFDESVPDI
-384 QQGLDELLKKTQ
+384 RKGLDDLLKKNQ
-396 GDNTQF
+396 DNAQF

-410 MGRSGL
+410 MGRSGM
-416 KPIVERAA
+416 KAVVERAA

-442 LDKEM
+442 LDKELA
-447 SAHEK
+447 AHDK
-452 ADPAW
+452 ADVAW
-457 KGTAVANNIFSDIG
+457 KSTAVANNIFSDIG
-471 VSRALMVN
+471 VNRALMVN
-479 EAGEMARKRVERL
+479 EAGEMARKRIERL
-492 VGEFAALHTR
+492 VGEFAALTVR
-502 VIKIKFEILE
+502 VTKIKYEILD
-512 GEKRQEEDDLRSESV
+512 GEKRQEEEDLRAEQQKSRDRKA
-527 KERKVRPQELGKINV
+527 KEIVTINV

-564 YKLMNKCGRTGAPEG
+564 YKLANKCGRTGAPEG
-579 APTGEPAGETGGDN
+579 APAGE
-593 KGGGESTAPDTTP
+593 GGESAAPGTEEGATAPATPPEGAGTGADTTP
-606 STAPGAPSPGAGDG
+606 PEAGQ
-620 TEPTTAPGSS
+620 
-630 TEMSPE
+630 

>member
-1 MSREKGC
+1 MSRKKGC

-14 AVTMA
+14 ALAMA
-19 VATDAYAKKKPKA
+19 VAPEAMAKKK
-32 SQGAEPDST
+32 
-41 SAPASSSPAASD
+41 
-53 TPSLTSGKSKKS
+53 
-65 KKGAAPVAAPLTG
+65 KGAPGEPSSGSHKSRSGEAALTG
-78 GGGSDAIDRGDKFYA
+78 GGGSEAVERGDKFYGT
-93 RNDFYMASIE
+93 NNYYMASIE
-103 YNKAIEDQS
+103 YNKAIEDQG

-119 TAEFKMGKTLYKLH
+119 AAEFKMGKTLYKLH
-133 FYSSAISYFD
+133 FYSASISYFD
-143 RIVQKGQSHPHYNE
+143 RIVQKGPSHPHYNE

-182 DRSELENPQLAAVR
+182 DRTELENPQLSAVR

-205 FNYQKNKFK
+205 FNYQKNNFK
-214 EAVELFNMVNP
+214 GAVELFGQVNP

-251 EAFKEVLRVAEESSD
+251 ESFKEVLRVAEESSD
-266 PKVKP
+266 PKVRP

-284 YSTGQFNLATKYFDR
+284 YSTGQFVLATKYFDR

-320 LKQQGYSKALGN
+320 LKQAGYSKALGN

-369 ASDAISEFEETVPTI
+369 ASDAMNEFDETVPEI
-384 QQGLDELLKKTQ
+384 RKGLEEMLKKYK
-396 GDNTQF
+396 DNSDF
-402 FDAAVKIR
+402 FDAAVKVR
-410 MGRSGL
+410 MGRSGM

-424 RAVLTDRSLAK
+424 RAVLTDRSIAK

-442 LDKEM
+442 LDKELA
-447 SAHEK
+447 AHDK
-452 ADPAW
+452 ADVAW
-457 KGTAVANNIFSDIG
+457 KSTAVANNIFSDLG
-471 VSRALMVN
+471 VNRALMVN
-479 EAGEMARKRVERL
+479 EAGEMARKRVARL
-492 VGEFAALHTR
+492 VDEFAALTVR
-502 VIKIKFEILE
+502 VTKIKYEILD
-512 GEKRQEEDDLRSESV
+512 GEKRQEEEDLRNESTKDRNRRARDIV
-527 KERKVRPQELGKINV
+527 TINV

-564 YKLMNKCGRTGAPEG
+564 YKLANKCGQSGSPENAPV
-579 APTGEPAGETGGDN
+579 PTEPESGGDN
-593 KGGGESTAPDTTP
+593 GGEGASPAAPANP
-606 STAPGAPSPGAGDG
+606 PAGG
-620 TEPTTAPGSS
+620 EAQ
-630 TEMSPE
+630 PE

>member
-14 AVTMA
+14 AFTMA
-19 VATDAYAKKKPKA
+19 LATDANAQKKKKKKDLSNPA
-32 SQGAEPDST
+32 AE
-41 SAPASSSPAASD
+41 SSSG
-53 TPSLTSGKSKKS
+53 SGKGKS
-65 KKGAAPVAAPLTG
+65 GGAAAVLSG
-78 GGGSDAIDRGDKFYA
+78 GGGSEAIDRGDKFYGS
-93 RNDFYMASIE
+93 NSYYMASIE
-103 YNKAIEDQS
+103 YNKAIEEQGG
-112 SDELSRQ
+112 DEASKQ
-119 TAEFKMGKTLYKLH
+119 AAEFKMGKTLYKLH
-133 FYSSAISYFD
+133 FYSAAISYFD
-143 RIVQKGQSHPHYNE
+143 RIVQKGTSHPHYNE

-182 DRSELENPQLAAVR
+182 DRTELENPQLSAVR

-205 FNYQKNKFK
+205 FNYTKNKFK
-214 EAVELFNMVNP
+214 EAVEIFGNVNP

-240 HVREYNAKPAV
+240 HVREFNAKPAV

-266 PKVKP
+266 PKVRP

-284 YSTGQFNLATKYFDR
+284 YSTGQFVLATKYFDR

-320 LKQQGYSKALGN
+320 LKQAGYSKALGN

-369 ASDAISEFEETVPTI
+369 ANDAMAEFDENVPDI
-384 QQGLDELLKKTQ
+384 RKGLDDMLKKYK
-396 GDNTQF
+396 DNSEF
-402 FDAAVKIR
+402 FDAAVKVR
-410 MGRSGL
+410 MGRSGM
-416 KPIVERAA
+416 KAVVERAA

-442 LDKEM
+442 LDKELA
-447 SAHEK
+447 AHDK
-452 ADPAW
+452 ADVAW
-457 KGTAVANNIFSDIG
+457 KSTAVANNIFSDIG
-471 VSRALMVN
+471 VNRALMVN
-479 EAGEMARKRVERL
+479 EAGEMARKRIERL
-492 VGEFAALHTR
+492 VGEFAALTVR
-502 VIKIKFEILE
+502 VTKIKFEILE
-512 GEKRQEEDDLRSESV
+512 GEKRFEEEDLRSEQGKDRNRKG
-527 KERKVRPQELGKINV
+527 KEIVTINV

-564 YKLMNKCGRTGAPEG
+564 YKLANKCGQRGTPDGAPESASPAPGEG
-579 APTGEPAGETGGDN
+579 AEEGAATPATPTGEGAAPPA
-593 KGGGESTAPDTTP
+593 DTT
-606 STAPGAPSPGAGDG
+606 G
-620 TEPTTAPGSS
+620 TGQ
-630 TEMSPE
+630 